1 MEDFNQYQ
9 ELPNKYLGSDRKK
22 TLLINGEKYL
32 LKFPDPIRNK
42 KYVLSY
48 INNAVSE
55 YLGCHI
61 YESIG
66 IPVQETRLGFYR
78 EKNGKTKVACACK
91 DFCRNEFELYE
102 VKALSLANTESEN
115 EEKGDVLDTLS
126 VIRALPIGEKL
137 EEHFWDMFVVDALI
151 CNTDRHEGN
160 WGVLMQTG
168 PNNDMLIAPVYDCG
182 SSLVPLLADEELSF
196 DVAKNYAVNARSASV
211 LNGRRIC
218 FSQYILSMEN
228 SALNEAVKRIFPRIN
243 MNAIVKII
251 ESIDCISE
259 QRKVFYKDL
268 IRITFEQTLEPV
280 YKAVSSGVNI

>member
-1 MEDFNQYQ
+1 MEDFNKYQ

-22 TLLINGEKYL
+22 TLLIDGEKYL

-42 KYVLSY
+42 KHALSY

-66 IPVQETRLGFYR
+66 IPVQETRLGLYK

-91 DFCRNEFELYE
+91 DFCRNEYELYE
-102 VKALSLANTESEN
+102 VKALSLADTESEK
-115 EEKGDVLDTLS
+115 EEKGDIFDTLS
-126 VIRALPIGEKL
+126 VIKELSIGEKL
-137 EEHFWDMFVVDALI
+137 EKHFWDMFVIDALI

-160 WGVLMQTG
+160 WGVLIQTG
-168 PNNDMLIAPVYDCG
+168 SNDMLIAPVYDCG

-196 DVAKNYAVNARSASV
+196 DVAKNYAINARSASV
-211 LNGRRIC
+211 LDGKRIC
-218 FSQYILSMEN
+218 FSQYILSMKN
-228 SALNEAVKRIFPRIN
+228 PALNEAVKRIFPRID
-243 MNAIVKII
+243 MRSIEKII

-259 QRKVFYKDL
+259 KRKVFYKDL
-268 IRITFEQTLEPV
+268 IRITFEQTLKPV
-280 YKAVSSGVNI
+280 YKAVSYESII